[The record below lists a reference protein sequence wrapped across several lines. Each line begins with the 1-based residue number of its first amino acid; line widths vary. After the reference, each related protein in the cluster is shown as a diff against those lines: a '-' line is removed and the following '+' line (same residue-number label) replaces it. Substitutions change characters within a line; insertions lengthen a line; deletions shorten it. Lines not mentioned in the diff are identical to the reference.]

1 MLVLSLVCSQNKHL
15 TSKQTTRV
23 VYWFDQ
29 AAKSNLRICGSR
41 LALSFLFCDER
52 RPQEP
57 LEEPLLSTT
66 HAVCL
71 SVRRTDILSVRQTC
85 SVAKW

>member
-15 TSKQTTRV
+15 TSKQTNWFIVSLNKQPNQTCAFV
-23 VYWFDQ
+23 V
-29 AAKSNLRICGSR
+29 RH

-85 SVAKW
+85 SAAK